1 MLYFW
6 KVFIV
11 LFVVVVIFSLSSM
24 IPMMM
29 QSSGIIKTNSFF
41 TPALTHLLMIFFAFV
56 GILLHGIKRFSEF
69 GLQSCSAEQY
79 ISPILWALI
88 VGTLTQ
94 MILYLLFPSFVGKQI
109 GPAAHY
115 SFAQIVLFVWIL
127 ASIAEE
133 LVFRGLIQSILSPL
147 SRFGLSVGNLTLS
160 VPVIIAAVLFGLI
173 HLGLLTMD
181 VDAKYVL
188 TIVTGAVIAGLMAGY
203 FREKTGSIWPAVAV
217 HSIFNITGSAVEFV
231 LSHLLK

>member
-1 MLYFW
+1 
-6 KVFIV
+6 
-11 LFVVVVIFSLSSM
+11 
-24 IPMMM
+24 
-29 QSSGIIKTNSFF
+29 
-41 TPALTHLLMIFFAFV
+41 
-56 GILLHGIKRFSEF
+56 
-69 GLQSCSAEQY
+69 
-79 ISPILWALI
+79 
-88 VGTLTQ
+88 

-109 GPAAHY
+109 GPAAHH

-133 LVFRGLIQSILSPL
+133 LVFRGLIQGMLSPL
-147 SRFGLSVGNLTLS
+147 SRFGLSVGNITLS

-203 FREKTGSIWPAVAV
+203 FREKTGSIWPAVVV
-217 HSIFNITGSAVEFV
+217 HSIFNITGSAVEYV